1 MDVGYWIFILI
12 AYLVSQWLRRRAQSF
27 RQPPPQEQPAEQ
39 PVAPPPEKKQKET
52 VPQFLR
58 NLGIDELF
66 EEIKSEFQPE
76 ETYEEV
82 EEETAELDDDFE
94 IPDDETFIEPEP
106 QPAMED
112 VPAEPT
118 FPERA
123 APSKYSVGVTAESRP
138 IHAYF
143 KSGADLRNVILMKE
157 ILGPPRAIERHRFRR
172 YF

>member
-12 AYLVSQWLRRRAQSF
+12 AYLVSQWLRKRAQSF
-27 RQPPPQEQPAEQ
+27 RQPPPEHQPAEQ
-39 PVAPPPEKKQKET
+39 QPENEQKET

-66 EEIKSEFQPE
+66 EEIKSELRPDEAYEEADTEIAEVPDLDENLEFIDETVVESEAQPE
-76 ETYEEV
+76 AATDLEQETGREW
-82 EEETAELDDDFE
+82 L
-94 IPDDETFIEPEP
+94 
-106 QPAMED
+106 Q
-112 VPAEPT
+112 AEPAGKKKRT
-118 FPERA
+118 
-123 APSKYSVGVTAESRP
+123 SHS

-143 KSGADLRNVILMKE
+143 ESRADLRNVILMKE